1 MSAMTYKGYSA
12 RVEFDARDRI
22 LVGHIASINDI
33 VGFHADTASQLTAA
47 FRESVD
53 DYIATCAKVG
63 KAPEKPFSGKLMLRT
78 RPEVHAQ
85 AVLAAQLSGQS
96 LNAWAERVLE
106 DGARKVVGQAV
117 PV

>member
-12 RVEFDARDRI
+12 RVEFDPRDQI
-22 LVGHIASINDI
+22 LVGHIAAINDI
-33 VGFHADTASQLTAA
+33 VGFHADSAPALTAA
-47 FRESVD
+47 FREAVD
-53 DYIATCAKVG
+53 DYIETCAKAG
-63 KAPEKPFSGKLMLRT
+63 KSPEKPFSGKLMLRT

-96 LNAWAERVLE
+96 LNAWAEQVLE
-106 DGARKVVGQAV
+106 EGARRVVGEAV